1 MNYAAIL
8 AGGVGSR
15 SGLDYPKQFY
25 KIEGKP
31 IIIYTIEKIV
41 SSNLMDQV
49 YVAVV
54 ADYFDY
60 TKQLLEEY
68 QLQDQ
73 VVLLTGGNTRMET
86 IDRVIEAITNNNEI
100 TDRDIILIHDAVRPF
115 ITNQIMKDSIEGAM
129 KYGATVAT
137 IPVVDTIVASNN
149 QEKVDSIPN
158 RNELFSGQAPDT
170 FRLKEFIQMEQNL
183 TPEQKLLA
191 TGTSQVCTFN
201 HKDIYMVKGDPIN
214 FKITTATDLLLAEKI
229 IEGGFYEKN
238 RNYTKSI

>member
-41 SSNLMDQV
+41 SSKLMDQV

-68 QLQDQ
+68 QLQDK

-86 IDRVIEAITNNNEI
+86 IDRVIDAITNHNEI
-100 TDRDIILIHDAVRPF
+100 TEHDIILIHDAVRPF

-137 IPVVDTIVASNN
+137 IPVVDTIVASTDK
-149 QEKVDSIPN
+149 EKVNSIPN

-170 FRLKEFIQMEQNL
+170 FRLKEFIQMEKNL
-183 TPEQKLLA
+183 TPEQKLQA

-214 FKITTATDLLLAEKI
+214 FKITTSTDLLLAEKI

-238 RNYTKSI
+238 SEYTKSM